1 MAIFSTLFF
10 LSISRRSFRDRRDKV
25 WEIKTL
31 TVSAKNRI
39 QNMSIL
45 MEGNVSAPQGL
56 GGCQYIKTLG
66 TANPVVLKC
75 PCAPSPR
82 GGGACEISGP
92 TLSFRFSGSGGGKY
106 VLLLVV
112 EGSQHPCSKHLPF
125 SSSCLLTS
133 GLCQDCFP
141 WSTSSES
148 ASFFNT
154 VLEKFL
160 FQKLSNF

>member
-10 LSISRRSFRDRRDKV
+10 LNISRRSFRDCREKV

-31 TVSAKNRI
+31 TVSAKNRS

-45 MEGNVSAPQGL
+45 MEGNISAPQGL
-56 GGCQYIKTLG
+56 GGGQYIKTFRYSKSCGSQMSVCTKSPGGLVRFRG
-66 TANPVVLKC
+66 P
-75 PCAPSPR
+75 PSV
-82 GGGACEISGP
+82 
-92 TLSFRFSGSGGGKY
+92 SGSVCLVGAS

-112 EGSQHPCSKHLPF
+112 EGPQYPCSKHLPF

-133 GLCQDCFP
+133 GLCQDCFS

>member
-1 MAIFSTLFF
+1 MALMAIFSTLFF
-10 LSISRRSFRDRRDKV
+10 LNISRRSFRDRRDKV

-82 GGGACEISGP
+82 GGG
-92 TLSFRFSGSGGGKY
+92 
-106 VLLLVV
+106 
-112 EGSQHPCSKHLPF
+112 
-125 SSSCLLTS
+125 
-133 GLCQDCFP
+133 GL
-141 WSTSSES
+141 
-148 ASFFNT
+148 
-154 VLEKFL
+154 
-160 FQKLSNF
+160 